1 LIRRPLHS
9 IHPITPT
16 HPYTQAWRTAPQ
28 IAPVR
33 AAEAKAH
40 GDACATLLLEE
51 EGSLTHNNEF
61 RSVGTTRSALW
72 QPTIYTYIHTYIHY
86 IHIYIDNC
94 QVRGVSLGPIKISN
108 LHAIAVRV
116 VEKNLENIRP

>member
-1 LIRRPLHS
+1 MNFGRLAQHAARCGNRPY
-9 IHPITPT
+9 IH
-16 HPYTQAWRTAPQ
+16 
-28 IAPVR
+28 
-33 AAEAKAH
+33 
-40 GDACATLLLEE
+40 
-51 EGSLTHNNEF
+51 
-61 RSVGTTRSALW
+61 
-72 QPTIYTYIHTYIHY
+72 TYIHTYIHY